1 MNHAYIP
8 HHDGSWNS
16 KQDVNLISV
25 YGFKLSYKQIEGS
38 KNYRLTI
45 DASKAK
51 APEGYPFSVQQV
63 LDRIKICAPLN
74 FDSYND
80 SKLLIDVVGLQQK

>member
-1 MNHAYIP
+1 
-8 HHDGSWNS
+8 
-16 KQDVNLISV
+16 LISV